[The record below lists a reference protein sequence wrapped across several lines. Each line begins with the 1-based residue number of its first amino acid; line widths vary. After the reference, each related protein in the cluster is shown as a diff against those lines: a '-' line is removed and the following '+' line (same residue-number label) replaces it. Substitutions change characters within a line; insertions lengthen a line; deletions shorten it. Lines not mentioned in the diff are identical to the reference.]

1 MTLIPSS
8 TPPLPDAIGRR
19 MPLLKFLL
27 PLVGGIVL
35 AWTCKDMI
43 NRWAWLIAALIFTIT
58 AIAAIV
64 GKRKWNGWTSAI
76 AMTLAL
82 ICIAGAWSMQRY
94 NEIVTHWPQNEQVW
108 LGQVEQIKK
117 IKESHTTVIVEIK
130 SDKKQ
135 YHQKR
140 IQVSLQGNET
150 LKLQSGTNI
159 AFKARINEKNR
170 PGNPGDFDYA
180 TYLLQHGLSG
190 SAYCHTAQWQILTI
204 PTTSNW
210 HTRFLHL
217 RQKLVNQYAKY
228 FHDTDLSLLA
238 ALTLGDKSLLTT
250 ETQQLFSDTGTSHVL
265 ALSGLHIGI
274 LISLFNLL
282 LLKRLRYG
290 WKHGA
295 ATLILLAALWGF
307 VLLAGA
313 PLSLLRAALMFSFM
327 QVAQSLQRIHSLS
340 LNNLALA
347 ALLLLIIDP
356 FTLFDV
362 GFQLSF
368 TAVFFIISSNDYLWQ
383 RHRLPFWKDDIY
395 HFNTPRREFYTAKAY
410 FRYFTLPS
418 WKYRIKKHSYKIFRS
433 VLIPFIC
440 ISLSAQWGTT
450 PLILH
455 YFHTLAPYAWLANFM
470 VIPAA
475 YILLS
480 AALLFLLLPFS
491 FIQVALAKVI
501 EWTLHLLTQGLQA
514 ISEWPFATE
523 RVYATSFTLVCIW
536 LVPIL
541 LFFFFEKR
549 KTLTRKSLLISSV
562 ALLIISIGAET
573 FSTLTIRRITPRI
586 CVYKATHT
594 SLIHFIQ
601 SNAISYLLSS
611 TTADSTRL
619 RMTPIE
625 QNFFMPNHIA
635 SPTLITQSQ
644 ASYPTLQRA
653 KGLFLFHHKRIVYLN
668 LPFALNAIGPIDLL
682 IVAKGSPTNATQWL
696 ANTSVRQ
703 VVLDGSLTSRQ
714 RKVWAKA
721 CRATHIPCHDVLQQ
735 GAFIW
740 TLP

>member
-1 MTLIPSS
+1 M
-8 TPPLPDAIGRR
+8 
-19 MPLLKFLL
+19 
-27 PLVGGIVL
+27 
-35 AWTCKDMI
+35 
-43 NRWAWLIAALIFTIT
+43 
-58 AIAAIV
+58 
-64 GKRKWNGWTSAI
+64 
-76 AMTLAL
+76 
-82 ICIAGAWSMQRY
+82 
-94 NEIVTHWPQNEQVW
+94 
-108 LGQVEQIKK
+108 
-117 IKESHTTVIVEIK
+117 
-130 SDKKQ
+130 
-135 YHQKR
+135 
-140 IQVSLQGNET
+140 
-150 LKLQSGTNI
+150 
-159 AFKARINEKNR
+159 
-170 PGNPGDFDYA
+170 
-180 TYLLQHGLSG
+180 
-190 SAYCHTAQWQILTI
+190 
-204 PTTSNW
+204 
-210 HTRFLHL
+210 
-217 RQKLVNQYAKY
+217 
-228 FHDTDLSLLA
+228 
-238 ALTLGDKSLLTT
+238 
-250 ETQQLFSDTGTSHVL
+250 
-265 ALSGLHIGI
+265 
-274 LISLFNLL
+274 
-282 LLKRLRYG
+282 
-290 WKHGA
+290 
-295 ATLILLAALWGF
+295 
-307 VLLAGA
+307 
-313 PLSLLRAALMFSFM
+313 
-327 QVAQSLQRIHSLS
+327 
-340 LNNLALA
+340 
-347 ALLLLIIDP
+347 
-356 FTLFDV
+356 
-362 GFQLSF
+362 
-368 TAVFFIISSNDYLWQ
+368 FFIISSNDYLWQ

-395 HFNTPRREFYTAKAY
+395 HFNTPRREFYTSKAY

-418 WKYRIKKHSYKIFRS
+418 WKYRIKKHSYKFFRS

-440 ISLSAQWGTT
+440 ISLSAQWGTA

-491 FIQVALAKVI
+491 FTQVALAKVI

-549 KTLTRKSLLISSV
+549 KTLTRKALLISSV
-562 ALLIISIGAET
+562 ALLIICIGAET

-653 KGLFLFHHKRIVYLN
+653 NGLFLFHHKRIVYLN

>member
-1 MTLIPSS
+1 MPLISS
-8 TPPLPDAIGRR
+8 ITPPLPDAIGRR

-27 PLVGGIVL
+27 PLAGGIVL
-35 AWTCKDMI
+35 AWACRDVI
-43 NRWAWLIAALIFTIT
+43 NRWEWLIAALIFTLT
-58 AIAAIV
+58 AIAVVV
-64 GKRKWNGWTSAI
+64 GKRKWNGWTSVI
-76 AMTLAL
+76 AMTMAL

-108 LGQVEQIKK
+108 LGQVEQVKK
-117 IKESHTTVIVEIK
+117 IKDSHTTVIVKIK
-130 SDKKQ
+130 SDEKR
-135 YHQKR
+135 YNQKH
-140 IQVSLQGNET
+140 IQVSLQGSET

-159 AFKARINEKNR
+159 AFKARINKKNR

-190 SAYCHTAQWQILTI
+190 SAYCHAAQWQVLSIATA
-204 PTTSNW
+204 SNW

-217 RQKLVNQYAKY
+217 RQKLINQYAQY

-250 ETQQLFSDTGTSHVL
+250 DTQQLFSDTGTSHVL

-282 LLKRLRYG
+282 LLKRLRRG

-295 ATLILLAALWGF
+295 ATFFLLAALWGF

-327 QVAQSLQRIHSLS
+327 QVAQSLQRIQSLS

-383 RHRLPFWKDDIY
+383 RHRIPFWKDDIT
-395 HFNTPRREFYTAKAY
+395 HFYTPRKEHYTPKAY
-410 FRYFTLPS
+410 FRYFILPS
-418 WKYRIKKHSYKIFRS
+418 WKYRIRKHGYHFFRS
-433 VLIPFIC
+433 VLLPFVC
-440 ISLSAQWGTT
+440 ISLSAQWGTA
-450 PLILH
+450 PLVLH

-491 FIQVALAKVI
+491 FTQIALAKVI
-501 EWTLHLLTQGLQA
+501 AWTLHLLTQGLQA

-523 RVYATSFTLVCIW
+523 HVYATPFTLVCIW

-549 KTLTRKSLLISSV
+549 KPITRKVLLICST
-562 ALLIISIGAET
+562 ALLIISIGTET
-573 FSTLTIRRITPRI
+573 LSTLTIRHITPRI

-601 SNAISYLLSS
+601 SNATSYLLSS
-611 TTADSTRL
+611 TTADSTQL
-619 RMTPIE
+619 HMASIE
-625 QNFFMPNHIA
+625 QNFLRPNRIA
-635 SPTLITQSQ
+635 PPTLIAQSIV
-644 ASYPTLQRA
+644 SFPTLQRA

-668 LPFALNAIGPIDLL
+668 LPFTLNAIAPIDLL
-682 IVAKGSPTNATQWL
+682 IVAKGCPTNATLWL
-696 ANTSVRQ
+696 ANTSVKQ
-703 VVLDGSLTSRQ
+703 VVLDSSLTSGQ

-721 CRATHIPCHDVLQQ
+721 CRAVHIPCHDVQQQ

>member
-1 MTLIPSS
+1 MTLIRSF

-27 PLVGGIVL
+27 PLTGGIAL
-35 AWTCKDMI
+35 AWTCRDMI
-43 NRWAWLIAALIFTIT
+43 NKWEWLIAALIFTLT
-58 AIAAIV
+58 AIITIR
-64 GKRKWNGWTSAI
+64 GKLKWNGWASAL
-76 AMTLAL
+76 AMTMAL

-108 LGQVEQIKK
+108 LGQVEQVKK
-117 IKESHTTVIVEIK
+117 IKDSHSTVIVEIK
-130 SDKKQ
+130 SDEKR
-135 YHQKR
+135 YNQKH
-140 IQVSLQGNET
+140 IQVSLQGSET

-190 SAYCHTAQWQILTI
+190 STYCRSTQWQVLTV
-204 PTTSNW
+204 PTASNW
-210 HTRFLHL
+210 HTRFLNL
-217 RQKLVNQYAKY
+217 RQKFVNQYAQY
-228 FHDTDLSLLA
+228 FHDTNLSLLA

-250 ETQQLFSDTGTSHVL
+250 ETQRLFSDTGTSHVL

-282 LLKRLRYG
+282 LLKRLRRG
-290 WKHGA
+290 WKHRA
-295 ATLILLAALWGF
+295 ATLFLLAALWGF
-307 VLLAGA
+307 VLLVGA

-327 QVAQSLQRIHSLS
+327 QVAQSLQRIQSLS

-383 RHRLPFWKDDIY
+383 RHRIPFWKDDIT
-395 HFNTPRREFYTAKAY
+395 HFNTPRKEYYTPKAY

-418 WKYRIKKHSYKIFRS
+418 WKYRIKKHGYKFFRS
-433 VLIPFIC
+433 VLLPFVC
-440 ISLSAQWGTT
+440 VSLSAQWGTA
-450 PLILH
+450 PLVLH

-470 VIPAA
+470 VTPAA

-480 AALLFLLLPFS
+480 ASLLFLLLPFS
-491 FIQVALAKVI
+491 FTQMALAKVI

-523 RVYATSFTLVCIW
+523 HVYATSFTLVCIW

-549 KTLTRKSLLISSV
+549 KALTRKVLLISSV
-562 ALLIISIGAET
+562 ALLIISIGVET
-573 FSTLTIRRITPRI
+573 FSTLTVRRITPRI

-601 SNAISYLLSS
+601 SNTTSYLLSS

-619 RMTPIE
+619 RMASIE
-625 QNFFMPNHIA
+625 QNFFMPNRIGP
-635 SPTLITQSQ
+635 PTLITQSQ

-668 LPFALNAIGPIDLL
+668 KPFTLNESTPFDLL

-721 CRATHIPCHDVLQQ
+721 CRAAHIPCHDVQQQ